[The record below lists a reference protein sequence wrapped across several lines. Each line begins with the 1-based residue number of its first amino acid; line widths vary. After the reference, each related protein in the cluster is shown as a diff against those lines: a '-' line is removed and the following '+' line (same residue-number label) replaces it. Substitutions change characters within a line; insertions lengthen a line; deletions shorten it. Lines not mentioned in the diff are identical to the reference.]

1 MREQIQTIIKSVCRD
16 LFHIE
21 TDIELTRPAP
31 KFGDYSTNIALK
43 LANQLDKS
51 PKEIAEMIARIMNND
66 SSEIIDQVTVAGPGF
81 INIRLTFSALHSS
94 YSNATVL
101 DKFNKGKLILVESG
115 DADPFKEMHL
125 GHLYNAI
132 EGDTIANIL
141 EQSGAKVK
149 RLSYHGDVG
158 LKVAEWVWAV
168 GDSINWDGDKLD
180 SALKDTDLGTFYV
193 EGSKKYKDD
202 EKAANHIREINEQI
216 YKGDHK
222 LINKIYEGGKKRGF
236 EQFETIFKQVNV
248 ENEKRYLE
256 SETSKVGIET
266 VKKHI
271 GDVFSESQG
280 AIVYEG
286 EKVNLH
292 TRVFINSRGLPT
304 YETKDLGLAEMK
316 AKDYP
321 ETNKSII
328 ITGSEQSE
336 YFKVMLAALSEINP
350 KLSEIT
356 VHIPH
361 GFLSLTTGK
370 MSSRTGDVYTGK
382 QLLAEV
388 KEAIMKQYPDS
399 KVQDEVFLA
408 AIRYTFLRQRLGND
422 IVFDVKESVSLE
434 GNSGPYIQYAHAR
447 ARSILD
453 KADNAGKKIAPELK
467 IDQIPLEDPER
478 YLAMKISEFPEIVKN
493 STNSF
498 MPHYICIYLYELAQE
513 FNKFYENN
521 RVIDDPR
528 MFTRLYLVKIYAEV
542 LQTGLKLL
550 KIPAPLHM

>member
-1 MREQIQTIIKSVCRD
+1 
-16 LFHIE
+16 
-21 TDIELTRPAP
+21 
-31 KFGDYSTNIALK
+31 
-43 LANQLDKS
+43 
-51 PKEIAEMIARIMNND
+51 
-66 SSEIIDQVTVAGPGF
+66 
-81 INIRLTFSALHSS
+81 
-94 YSNATVL
+94 
-101 DKFNKGKLILVESG
+101 
-115 DADPFKEMHL
+115 
-125 GHLYNAI
+125 
-132 EGDTIANIL
+132 
-141 EQSGAKVK
+141 
-149 RLSYHGDVG
+149 
-158 LKVAEWVWAV
+158 
-168 GDSINWDGDKLD
+168 
-180 SALKDTDLGTFYV
+180 
-193 EGSKKYKDD
+193 
-202 EKAANHIREINEQI
+202 
-216 YKGDHK
+216 
-222 LINKIYEGGKKRGF
+222 
-236 EQFETIFKQVNV
+236 
-248 ENEKRYLE
+248 
-256 SETSKVGIET
+256 
-266 VKKHI
+266 
-271 GDVFSESQG
+271 
-280 AIVYEG
+280 
-286 EKVNLH
+286 
-292 TRVFINSRGLPT
+292 
-304 YETKDLGLAEMK
+304 
-316 AKDYP
+316 
-321 ETNKSII
+321 
-328 ITGSEQSE
+328 
-336 YFKVMLAALSEINP
+336 
-350 KLSEIT
+350 
-356 VHIPH
+356 
-361 GFLSLTTGK
+361 